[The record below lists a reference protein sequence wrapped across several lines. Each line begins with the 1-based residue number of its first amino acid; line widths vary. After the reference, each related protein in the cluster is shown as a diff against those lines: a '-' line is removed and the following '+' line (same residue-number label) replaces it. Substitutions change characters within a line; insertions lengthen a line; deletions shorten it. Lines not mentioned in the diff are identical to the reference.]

1 MPSSCAA
8 ITTSSP
14 IISANRL
21 SLLKRNSADIPFRL
35 RLTIAAPVP
44 IPAPTAQAPG
54 VVSPGSASSRGRHSW
69 PAADLRL
76 AVADC
81 PESVL
86 KAPVLAKK
94 RHVPDSQI
102 KSRYAVLRV
111 NNRLRLGFAG
121 AAQMQ
126 HEHWRESR
134 YIPALNGKRRDEYR
148 IGIGHFSH
156 PLPWQD
162 VAPRNVSR
170 TLSFIRN
177 PVWSASFAGMVSQT
191 PLLFPSH

>member
-54 VVSPGSASSRGRHSW
+54 VVSPCSASSRGRHSW

-126 HEHWRESR
+126 HEHWRESVISR
-134 YIPALNGKRRDEYR
+134 RSTVNAVMSTVLGSVIFPIPYPARCC
-148 IGIGHFSH
+148 
-156 PLPWQD
+156 
-162 VAPRNVSR
+162 
-170 TLSFIRN
+170 
-177 PVWSASFAGMVSQT
+177 SA
-191 PLLFPSH
+191 